1 MEVVNMKNKLPYPSD
16 KNNID
21 LEDARKEYMKA
32 EKAAIVAKYTLPSKP
47 SKDGYYRVYVEDN
60 KAKSGR
66 RQLSAKTIE
75 ELADKIYLHEKGI
88 GGCARKTFS
97 EVYDIYEQER
107 TKYLKDPEKLL
118 SAQNT
123 TGKYRYDYKRYFEG
137 TDFEMMY
144 IDNISKRNLEDI
156 IYYNLKRYDMAKKAF
171 DSMLAIIRQVFK
183 LAYSEYWITENTFL
197 RVDPKKFNGMLI
209 TPIDPSK
216 RAYSNEELIKIVAF
230 IREYEQDHP
239 YYFPAYALEMQI
251 ILGLRRGEVPPLMWS
266 DIKDGLVYISKEQLT
281 VKKTATEKQHCEIVY
296 HTKTHKNRVI
306 PVSDELESL
315 LARLKNVHNSFHV
328 NSLYLFPANT
338 PTGVIS
344 NCVVYKFYDKVVT
357 KLGIKKMDMITGPHS
372 FRRNAITDIAN
383 ASGGNMTL
391 ASQLCGNTPLV
402 AKGNYYTGA
411 DMEIARTAMNSRK
424 LS

>member
-1 MEVVNMKNKLPYPSD
+1 MKKTLPYPSD

-60 KAKSGR
+60 KAKNGR
-66 RQLSAKTIE
+66 RQLSAKSIE

-107 TKYLKDPEKLL
+107 TKYIKDREKLL

-144 IDNISKRNLEDI
+144 IDDISKRDLEDI
-156 IYYNLKRYDMAKKAF
+156 MYYNLKRYDMAKKAF
-171 DSMLAIIRQVFK
+171 DSMLSIIRQVFK
-183 LAYSEYWITENTFL
+183 LAYSEYWIKENTFL
-197 RVDPKKFNGMLI
+197 RIDSTKFKGMLI
-209 TPIDPSK
+209 TPIDPAK
-216 RAYSNEELIKIVAF
+216 RAYSNEEVIKIVAS

-239 YYFPAYALEMQI
+239 NYFPAYALEMQI
-251 ILGLRRGEVPPLMWS
+251 ILGLRRAEIPPLKWS
-266 DIKDGLVYISKEQLT
+266 DIKDGLVYISKEQII
-281 VKKTATEKQHCEIVY
+281 VKKTATEKQHCEIVH
-296 HTKTHKNRVI
+296 HTKNQKDRVI
-306 PVSDELESL
+306 PVSNELESL
-315 LARLKNVHNSFHV
+315 LIRLRNVHNSSHV
-328 NSLYLFPANT
+328 NSLFLFPANT

-344 NCVVYKFYDKVVT
+344 DYVVYKFYDKIVT
-357 KLGIKKMDMITGPHS
+357 KLGIKKKGMITGPHS

-391 ASQLCGNTPLV
+391 ASQLCGNTPHV

-411 DMEIARTAMNSRK
+411 DMEIARTIMNRRK